1 MFLAVIGIGLAVGW
15 IVRSAPTEVAK
26 PGSPAPDFTVEV
38 IEGGTFTLSEAVGSP
53 VVLNFWASW
62 CEPCRTE
69 IPDITTF
76 AEANP
81 NVTVI
86 GVAVEDVEDA
96 SREFA
101 AEIDAGYPLAIG
113 TTEVEEAYPRLGL
126 PVTYIIDADG
136 TVTEVVNGIVDE
148 NVLLDLVQSS
158 G

>member
-1 MFLAVIGIGLAVGW
+1 MFLAVIAIGLVVAW

-26 PGSPAPDFTVEV
+26 VGSDAPDFTVEL
-38 IEGGTFTLSEAVGSP
+38 IDGGTFTLSEALGSP

-81 NVTVI
+81 EVTVI

-101 AEIDAGYPLAIG
+101 TEIDAGYPLGLG

-126 PVTYIIDADG
+126 PVTYIIDAGG

-148 NVLLDLVQSS
+148 NVLLDLVQSTS
-158 G
+158 